1 MNQYSHHRRSGKQGS
16 RFLSIFRRFSNENML
31 QTSAALA
38 FTTLLAI
45 VPLVSVIVAVAA
57 TLPFLDVFVARLDG
71 LIRDNLLPSG
81 ASGAIAGGIA
91 RFSRKAQQ
99 LTELGIAFLGV
110 TAFLMVM
117 TIERTFNHVWQVKPR
132 PLFSRLRLYLMA
144 MIVWPFLMGA
154 VAVAISF
161 AVSTSLGLFDEPD
174 WFRQWVLKA
183 ASMVLM
189 ALFFS
194 FLYHVVPNA
203 VVSRRAAFAGG
214 VFATLAFSAMQRL
227 FEIYLAS
234 SLVLSSVYGAF
245 SAIPVFLVW
254 LHLSWAVV
262 LFGGLIV
269 ANLSGPARR

>member
-1 MNQYSHHRRSGKQGS
+1 MNQRSRHRQTGNGFS
-16 RFLSIFRRFSNENML
+16 RFINIFRRFSSENML

-45 VPLVSVIVAVAA
+45 VPLAAVVLAVAG
-57 TLPFLDVFVARLDG
+57 TLPVLDVFIGRLDG
-71 LIRDNLLPSG
+71 LLRDNLLPAG
-81 ASGAIAGGIA
+81 ASGVIAGGIA

-99 LTELGIAFLGV
+99 LTELGIIFLGV
-110 TAFLMVM
+110 TAFFLVM
-117 TIERTFNHVWQVKPR
+117 TIERVFNHLWRVKAR
-132 PLFSRLRLYLMA
+132 PVLARLRLYLLA
-144 MIVWPFLMGA
+144 MVVWPFLMGA

-161 AVSTSLGLFDEPD
+161 AVSTSLGLFDEPA
-174 WFRQWVLKA
+174 WVRQGALQAV
-183 ASMVLM
+183 SMVLM

-194 FLYHVVPNA
+194 FLYHAVPNA
-203 VVSRRAAFAGG
+203 VVPRGAALVGG
-214 VFATLAFSAMQRL
+214 VFTTLAFSAMQKL

-234 SLVLSSVYGAF
+234 SIVLTSVYGAF

-269 ANLSGPARR
+269 ATLSGSVRR

>member
-1 MNQYSHHRRSGKQGS
+1 M
-16 RFLSIFRRFSNENML
+16 

-45 VPLVSVIVAVAA
+45 VPLVSVIVAVTAS
-57 TLPFLDVFVARLDG
+57 LPFLDMFVGRLDS
-71 LIRDNLLPSG
+71 LLRDNLLPAG

-91 RFSRKAQQ
+91 RFSRKAQE
-99 LTELGIAFLGV
+99 LTALGIAALGV
-110 TAFLMVM
+110 TAFFMVM
-117 TIERTFNHVWQVKPR
+117 TIEHAFNHVWQVKPR
-132 PLFSRLRLYLMA
+132 PLLVRLRLYLTA

-154 VAVAISF
+154 VVVAVSF
-161 AVSTSLGLFDEPD
+161 AVSTSLGLFDEPV
-174 WFRQWVLKA
+174 WVRQGVLKGL
-183 ASMVLM
+183 SMVLM

-194 FLYHVVPNA
+194 FLYYFVPNA
-203 VVSRRAAFAGG
+203 DVLRKAAFVGG
-214 VFATLAFSAMQRL
+214 VFAALAFSAMQKL

-254 LHLSWAVV
+254 LDLSWAVV

-269 ANLSGPARR
+269 AALSGPVKR

>member
-1 MNQYSHHRRSGKQGS
+1 
-16 RFLSIFRRFSNENML
+16 ML

-57 TLPFLDVFVARLDG
+57 TLPFLDVFVARLDI
-71 LIRDNLLPSG
+71 LIRDNLLPAG
-81 ASGAIAGGIA
+81 ASGAIAGGIS

-99 LTELGIAFLGV
+99 LTELGIAFLGI

-117 TIERTFNHVWQVKPR
+117 TIERAFNHVWQVKPR
-132 PLFSRLRLYLMA
+132 PLFARLRLYLMA

-161 AVSTSLGLFDEPD
+161 AVSTSLGLFDEPA
-174 WFRQWVLKA
+174 WFRQWALKA
-183 ASMVLM
+183 VSMILM

-194 FLYHVVPNA
+194 FIYHVVPNA
-203 VVSRRAAFAGG
+203 AVTRKAAFVGG

-227 FEIYLAS
+227 FEIYLSS

-245 SAIPVFLVW
+245 SAIPVFLLW

-269 ANLSGPARR
+269 ATLSGPVRR

>member
-1 MNQYSHHRRSGKQGS
+1 MSQYSRHRRAGKQGS
-16 RFLSIFRRFSNENML
+16 RFLNIFRRFSNENML

-57 TLPFLDVFVARLDG
+57 TLPFLDVFVARLDS
-71 LIRDNLLPSG
+71 LIRDNLLPAG

-117 TIERTFNHVWQVKPR
+117 TIERAFNHVWQVKSR

-174 WFRQWVLKA
+174 WFRQWILKA
-183 ASMVLM
+183 VSMVLM

-194 FLYHVVPNA
+194 FLYHVVPNTA
-203 VVSRRAAFAGG
+203 VTRKAAFAGG
-214 VFATLAFSAMQRL
+214 VFATLAFSAMQWL
-227 FEIYLAS
+227 FEIYLSS

-245 SAIPVFLVW
+245 SAIPVFLLW
-254 LHLSWAVV
+254 LHLSWAVI

-269 ANLSGPARR
+269 ATLNGPVRR

>member
-1 MNQYSHHRRSGKQGS
+1 MNQRSRHHRTGNGSS
-16 RFLSIFRRFSNENML
+16 RFINIFRRFSSENML

-45 VPLVSVIVAVAA
+45 VPLVAVVLAVAG
-57 TLPFLDVFVARLDG
+57 TLPFLDVFIGRLDG
-71 LIRDNLLPSG
+71 LIRDNLLPAG

-91 RFSRKAQQ
+91 RFSYKAQQ
-99 LTELGIAFLGV
+99 LTEVGIIFLGI
-110 TAFLMVM
+110 TAFFMVM
-117 TIERTFNHVWQVKPR
+117 TIERVFNHVWQVKAR
-132 PLFSRLRLYLMA
+132 PVLARLRLYLLA

-154 VAVAISF
+154 VAVAISL
-161 AVSTSLGLFDEPD
+161 AVSVSLGLFDEPA
-174 WFRQWVLKA
+174 WFRQGVLKA
-183 ASMVLM
+183 VSMVLM

-194 FLYHVVPNA
+194 FLYYAVPNA
-203 VVSRRAAFAGG
+203 EVPRSAALIGG
-214 VFATLAFSAMQRL
+214 IFATLAFSAMQKL

-234 SLVLSSVYGAF
+234 SIVLTSVYGAF

-269 ANLSGPARR
+269 ATLSGPARR